1 MGQFLALELELQGCF
16 LDHSAYTRREKFW
29 FWPSVNFC
37 FREKY
42 GQIFIY
48 NVDPLKPNLKIMTK
62 QMWEH
67 FYISNR
73 TMDHS
78 LWKFVNHNH
87 IDKSSKHPPP
97 TGCHRVIKLLAYRHF
112 FWDTWYIETIIPRLL
127 SKLNKKARSKLLQI
141 QSCWIKIKLLMRAS
155 VPFLFCLLP
164 NTTVSE
170 MALELF
176 QIKNIL
182 LLSSKIF

>member
-1 MGQFLALELELQGCF
+1 MVYARGAPGSLRLCSKAHFGVLNIYLMGQFLALELELQGCF
-16 LDHSAYTRREKFW
+16 LDHSAYTWREKFW
-29 FWPSVNFC
+29 FWASVYFC

-62 QMWEH
+62 RMWEH
-67 FYISNR
+67 FFISNR

-112 FWDTWYIETIIPRLL
+112 FWDTWYIETIIHFENNGLWFYRLINFQVYTKHYSA
-127 SKLNKKARSKLLQI
+127 SK
-141 QSCWIKIKLLMRAS
+141 
-155 VPFLFCLLP
+155 
-164 NTTVSE
+164 
-170 MALELF
+170 
-176 QIKNIL
+176 
-182 LLSSKIF
+182 

>member
-29 FWPSVNFC
+29 FNAYFQGHYFIVHFNLHEDKIIRASVNFC

-97 TGCHRVIKLLAYRHF
+97 TGCQRVIKLLAYRHF
-112 FWDTWYIETIIPRLL
+112 FWDTWYIETIIHFENNGLWFYRLINFQVYTKHYST
-127 SKLNKKARSKLLQI
+127 SK
-141 QSCWIKIKLLMRAS
+141 
-155 VPFLFCLLP
+155 
-164 NTTVSE
+164 
-170 MALELF
+170 
-176 QIKNIL
+176 
-182 LLSSKIF
+182 